1 MAGYDDGLK
10 ASLEAAR
17 SNYNGARR
25 ERNVAL
31 LTDFA
36 SMLASAMARS
46 RGARYSVSTN
56 NSKVANERMK
66 EAYKRLS
73 QAQRDYKG
81 RIAMVALKKRG
92 TEGNTDNVTAT
103 RTLGEGSMLHR
114 PLMLKP
120 GLSREEL
127 RLFSPLGKMKK

>member
-46 RGARYSVSTN
+46 RGARYSVATN

-73 QAQRDYKG
+73 QSQRDYKG